1 MAIDTSQPHV
11 QFLFVY
17 GVDQE
22 SRAEIQS
29 KLDRSRT
36 MYEACKHVSSSR
48 WQGYFAS
55 IPTATEMAVA
65 GVFFLLYGVASSYLF
80 ETCIDRANCRIWY
93 RVGHD
98 ANMKSK
104 WHGGNAG
111 KRLPAFNDFASLL
124 PST

>member
-1 MAIDTSQPHV
+1 MLDTSQPHV

-17 GVDQE
+17 GE
-22 SRAEIQS
+22 SKESLAEIQS
-29 KLDRSRT
+29 KLDRGRT

-48 WQGYFAS
+48 WHGYCAS
-55 IPTATEMAVA
+55 IPTATDIAVA

-80 ETCIDRANCRIWY
+80 ETCIDRTNCHIWY

-98 ANMKSK
+98 ENMKSV
-104 WHGGNAG
+104 WHVGNAG
-111 KRLPAFNDFASLL
+111 TELSSFNDFASLL